1 MAKSKFKVGEK
12 VMVLNSF
19 KTYTNSK
26 YMYNYPFFI
35 KDFYE
40 DWDGFIYILGETM
53 ENETMWQVHECW
65 LEKYEYD
72 R

>member
-1 MAKSKFKVGEK
+1 MAQNKFKVGEK

-19 KTYTNSK
+19 NDQTK
-26 YMYNYPFFI
+26 YMYKYPFFI

-53 ENETMWQVHECW
+53 ENETMWQVHENW
-65 LEKYEYD
+65 LEKYESD
-72 R
+72 IS

>member
-1 MAKSKFKVGEK
+1 MAQSKFKVGEK

-19 KTYTNSK
+19 NDQTK

-40 DWDGFIYILGETM
+40 DWDGFVYVLGETM
-53 ENETMWQVHECW
+53 ENETTWKVHENW